1 MNDVNAGEGLVLEIR
16 DNGLTATLRGSVDSS
31 FNRSEIHKM
40 ITDLLRDK
48 GVTFGLSSQDMLA
61 AVEALDQGET
71 LQGAVLARGK
81 PAQPGQDARLEILV
95 EIDKLVAE
103 EQKNGEKIDFRDR
116 GQLPVVQ
123 PGTPIARLHPA
134 TKGLIGRDVTGK
146 QINPPRTR
154 VMRMRTGRGVKLA
167 QEGHVAVAEVLGM
180 VVQPEPDRFEVHE
193 ILEVRGDV
201 DFASGH
207 ITFPGLVKVHGAIL
221 PDFKVRCGNLEV
233 ETMEPGSMAE
243 VTGDMKVD
251 GGIMGAAVKVGGSV
265 QARYIRQSKL
275 VGGGDIYVS
284 NELVGSVVQCGG
296 VLRITSPSGRIV
308 NSQVAAVRGVSTGD
322 IVSSGKGNTV
332 IRLGVSDA
340 FVTKIASLKHT
351 IEKLK
356 REEKQLFAVVQGE
369 LEELEATEKEL
380 RSILGEL
387 NKKGNEENR
396 ENLLA
401 QVRMIKPI
409 RENLKAGVDEG
420 NQRLED
426 IIYEM
431 QQLSD
436 RLTEMEA
443 LVPTGA
449 VWLDVRGAADSST
462 EIAGPHASLVL
473 NRSQAA
479 FSCRESELKDPD
491 GGAPKIVMKI
501 SPLRSGA
508 K

>member
-1 MNDVNAGEGLVLEIR
+1 MNEVNEGEGLVLEIK
-16 DNGLTATLRGSVDSS
+16 DNGLTATLRGNVDSS

-40 ITDLLRDK
+40 ITDLLRQK

-61 AVEALDQGET
+61 AVEALDRGET
-71 LQGAVLARGK
+71 LQGAVIAQGK
-81 PAQPGQDARLEILV
+81 PAQPGQDAHLEILV

-103 EQKNGEKIDFRDR
+103 PEKNGDKIDFRDR

-146 QINPPRTR
+146 LINPPKTR
-154 VMRMRTGRGVKLA
+154 ILRMRAGRGVKLA
-167 QEGHVAVAEVLGM
+167 QDGRVAVAEVLGM
-180 VVQPEPDRFEVHE
+180 AVRPEPDRFEVHE
-193 ILEVRGDV
+193 ILEINGDV

-207 ITFPGLVKVHGAIL
+207 ISFPGLVKVHGAIL

-243 VTGDMKVD
+243 ITGDLKVD

-275 VGGGDIYVS
+275 VCGGDLYVQ
-284 NELVGSVVQCGG
+284 NELLGSVVQCGG
-296 VLRITSPSGRIV
+296 MVRVTSSSGRIV
-308 NSQVAAVRGVSTGD
+308 NSQVAAVRGVNTGD

-332 IRLGVSDA
+332 IRLGVSDT
-340 FVTKIASLKHT
+340 FVTKIGSIKHA

-356 REEKQLFAVVQGE
+356 REEKQLWAGIQGE
-369 LEELEATEKEL
+369 TEELEATEQEL
-380 RSILGEL
+380 RAILEEL

-409 RENLKAGVDEG
+409 RETLKAGVDEG

-426 IIYEM
+426 VVYEQ

-443 LVPTGA
+443 LMPTGA
-449 VWLDVRGAADSST
+449 VWLDVRGAADAST
-462 EIAGPHASLVL
+462 EIVGPHASLVL
-473 NRSQAA
+473 NRSQAG
-479 FSCRESELKDPD
+479 FSCRETEIKDPD
-491 GGAPKIVMKI
+491 GGAPKVVMKP